1 MAKIQP
7 NQTIIGIRIK
17 QVRIAKG
24 LTQEAV
30 GVAIG
35 LDESTAGVRISR
47 YETGIHEPD
56 IKTLKKIANVLE
68 VPFVYMY
75 CERDDLADLLKHL
88 VLLDRN
94 QIKKIQKQVIRY
106 F

>member
-1 MAKIQP
+1 VEIRP
-7 NQTIIGIRIK
+7 RNQ
-17 QVRIAKG
+17 V
-24 LTQEAV
+24 LTST
-30 GVAIG
+30 
-35 LDESTAGVRISR
+35 STAGVRISR

-56 IKTLKKIANVLE
+56 IKTLKKIANVLD

-94 QIKKIQKQVIRY
+94 QIKKIHYVAKERLRGFLKVCMLKSNHIY
-106 F
+106 IISHL